1 MNASLAAA
9 APSTASI
16 SQLVHH
22 PLGVFAL
29 LVGIS
34 MLVPPIV
41 RKTGLPDLVGLL
53 IAGILVG
60 PNILNWL
67 QPGGETVNLFSDIGA
82 IYLLFIVGLEIDLDE
97 FNRVKTRS
105 LTLGILHFLFGMA
118 TGTGIGIL
126 FGFPLVPSILVG
138 TLIATHT
145 PLGYPIV
152 RSYGAQRDESVVVSV
167 GSTIL
172 TDIASLLVLAIA
184 MGLGKGSFSVASVIS
199 LIASVCL
206 FAVLV
211 VVSIRTIGEKIFKS
225 SINDENRIFLAVLLT
240 LFIASLGAELAGVEK
255 IVGAFLA
262 GLAINS
268 VLPEGKAKQQII
280 FVGGALFIPIFFIHL
295 GLLIDLNSLRNSIS
309 EFELTA
315 LMVFGVIAC
324 KGIVSFIAGKLF
336 GYNGNQVVMMWSLA
350 MPQVAATL
358 AAAFVGYEAGLLSA
372 SVLNGV
378 LAMMVVTASLG
389 PALTA
394 RSVTQLVEPDDDT
407 KSFLVIS
414 KPSVVA
420 SASGHASGDDLADP
434 PRAVVRR
441 PLKIVVPVANPA
453 TEYGLLSMASRLL
466 TGGSDHSGQLLPMA
480 LVCPSL
486 EEARGSLTSAVAT
499 ARERLA
505 QATAIGST
513 LGVPTHCLLRLDED
527 IAGGMS
533 RSALEQGADLLLI
546 GTGQPDKLRQWLFG
560 DLVDGVCRSAH
571 CPVVVVNLAGRDPEE
586 LQRILVP
593 IKDLSASAR
602 EQFELAQRL
611 LNHGGGGATGVI
623 TLLHIVDPRFSRH
636 DRQWIERELRRWHPP
651 GDSHDRIRIE
661 LVPGP
666 GIDQT
671 IERSSRHHDLVIL
684 RSQRRRVAGL
694 PIPASDRTS
703 GLIRQLACPTMVI
716 SEPLH

>member
-1 MNASLAAA
+1 MGASLNHL
-9 APSTASI
+9 I
-16 SQLVHH
+16 HH
-22 PLGVFAL
+22 PLGIFAL
-29 LVGIS
+29 LVAITV
-34 MLVPPIV
+34 LVPPLIRRV
-41 RKTGLPDLVGLL
+41 GLPDLVGLL
-53 IAGILVG
+53 VAGVIAGPYGLH
-60 PNILNWL
+60 WL
-67 QPGGETVNLFSDIGA
+67 EPQGETIRLLSDIGA
-82 IYLLFIVGLEIDLDE
+82 IYLLFTVGLEIDLEE
-97 FNRVKTRS
+97 FNRVRNRS
-105 LTLGILHFLFGMA
+105 VSFGML
-118 TGTGIGIL
+118 TFSLGVGTGVGIGLL
-126 FGFPLVPSILVG
+126 FGFPLVPCLLMGALMAS
-138 TLIATHT
+138 HT

-152 RSYGAQRDESVVVSV
+152 RSYGAQSDESVIVSV

-172 TDIASLLVLAIA
+172 TDIAALLLLAVGL
-184 MGLGKGSFSVASVIS
+184 GLGKGNLTPIGFIGLLLSIS
-199 LIASVCL
+199 I
-206 FAVLV
+206 FALAAV
-211 VVSIRTIGEKIFKS
+211 VGIRWVGRRLWMRN
-225 SINDENRIFLAVLLT
+225 INDENRVFLAVILA

-262 GLAINS
+262 GLAVNS
-268 VLPEGKAKQQII
+268 VLPEGRAKELVIT
-280 FVGGALFIPIFFIHL
+280 VGSALFIPIFFIHL
-295 GLLIDLNSLRNSIS
+295 GLLLNLKSIGASLNTL
-309 EFELTA
+309 EFTGLMLIGA
-315 LMVFGVIAC
+315 LGC
-324 KGIVSFIAGKLF
+324 KGLAAWITGRRFHYSGSRIL
-336 GYNGNQVVMMWSLA
+336 MMWSLT
-350 MPQVAATL
+350 MPKVAATL
-358 AAAFVGYEAGLLSA
+358 ATAFVGYQAGLLNA
-372 SVLNGV
+372 VVLNSVLV
-378 LAMMVVTASLG
+378 VMVVTATLG
-389 PALTA
+389 PVLTA
-394 RSVTQLVEPDDDT
+394 RSVTLLVEPQEMGASRRGGSDT
-407 KSFLVIS
+407 NQAGDHREEASLA
-414 KPSVVA
+414 VA
-420 SASGHASGDDLADP
+420 S
-434 PRAVVRR
+434 R
-441 PLKIVVPVANPA
+441 PLRIVVPVANPA
-453 TEYGLLSMASRLL
+453 TETGLLTIASRLL
-466 TGGSDHSGQLLPMA
+466 DGAAATPGQLLPLA

-486 EEARGSLTSAVAT
+486 EEARSGLNRAMAA
-499 ARERLA
+499 ARERLR
-505 QATAIGST
+505 QAEATGQA
-513 LGVPTHCLLRLDED
+513 LNVPTHCLLRLDED

-611 LNHGGGGATGVI
+611 LNHGGVGASGVI

-651 GDSHDRIRIE
+651 GESHDRIRIE

>member
-1 MNASLAAA
+1 MNALLAAA
-9 APSTASI
+9 APSGASI
-16 SQLVHH
+16 AHLTHH
-22 PLGVFAL
+22 PLGIFAL
-29 LVGIS
+29 LVAIA
-34 MLVPPIV
+34 MLVPPIF

-53 IAGILVG
+53 IAGMLVG
-60 PNILNWL
+60 PNALNWL
-67 QPGGETVNLFSDIGA
+67 QPNGETITLFSDIGA

-97 FNRVKTRS
+97 FNRVKSRS
-105 LTLGILHFLFGMA
+105 LMLGVLHFLFGMA
-118 TGTGIGIL
+118 TGISIGLL
-126 FGFPLVPSILVG
+126 FNFPMVPSILIG

-145 PLGYPIV
+145 PLGYPII
-152 RSYGAQRDESVVVSV
+152 RSYGAQRDESVIVSI

-184 MGLGKGSFSVASVIS
+184 MGLGKGSFSATNLAS
-199 LIASVCL
+199 LIASVSL
-206 FAVLV
+206 FAVIV
-211 VVSIRTIGEKIFKS
+211 VFSIRTIGGKIFKQ

-255 IVGAFLA
+255 IAGAFLA

-268 VLPEGKAKQQII
+268 VLPEGKAKQQVI

-295 GLLIDLNSLRNSIS
+295 GLLIDFNSLRSSFSSI
-309 EFELTA
+309 ELTA
-315 LMVFGVIAC
+315 LMVVGVIAC
-324 KGIVSFIAGKLF
+324 KGLVSVIAGRGF
-336 GYNGNQVVMMWSLA
+336 GYNGNQMVMMWSLA

-358 AAAFVGYEAGLLSA
+358 AAAFVGYEAGLLNA

-394 RSVTQLVEPDDDT
+394 RSVTQLVEPEDSIKTSPTNTSDERNGSNPEAAD
-407 KSFLVIS
+407 FAL
-414 KPSVVA
+414 PVV
-420 SASGHASGDDLADP
+420 S
-434 PRAVVRR
+434 R

-466 TGGSDHSGQLLPMA
+466 NGGSSAPGQLLPMA

-486 EEARGSLTSAVAT
+486 EEARGSLNRAVAA
-499 ARERLA
+499 ARDRLNEA
-505 QATAIGST
+505 ASIGED
-513 LGVPTHCLLRLDED
+513 LKVPTRCLLRLDED

-546 GTGQPDKLRQWLFG
+546 GTGQPDKLRNWLFG
-560 DLVDGVCRSAH
+560 DLVDGVCRTAH
-571 CPVVVVNLAGRDPEE
+571 CPVVVVNLAGQGVDD

-611 LNHGGGGATGVI
+611 LASAEGSSGVI

-636 DRQWIERELRRWHPP
+636 DRQWIERELRRWQPP
-651 GDSHDRIRIE
+651 GESGERIRID

-671 IERSSRHHDLVIL
+671 IQRSSRHHDLVIL

-703 GLIRQLACPTMVI
+703 SLIRQLKCPTLVI
-716 SEPLH
+716 SEPLL

>member
-1 MNASLAAA
+1 MNALLAAA
-9 APSTASI
+9 APSGASI
-16 SQLVHH
+16 THLTHH
-22 PLGVFAL
+22 PLGIFAL
-29 LVGIS
+29 LVAIA
-34 MLVPPIV
+34 MLVPPIF

-53 IAGILVG
+53 IAGMLVG
-60 PNILNWL
+60 PNALNWL
-67 QPGGETVNLFSDIGA
+67 QPNGETITLFSDIGA

-97 FNRVKTRS
+97 FNRVKSRS
-105 LTLGILHFLFGMA
+105 LTLGVLHFLFGMA
-118 TGTGIGIL
+118 TGISIGLL
-126 FGFPLVPSILVG
+126 FKFPMVSSILIG

-145 PLGYPIV
+145 PLGYPII
-152 RSYGAQRDESVVVSV
+152 RSYGAQRDESVIVSI

-184 MGLGKGSFSVASVIS
+184 MGLGKGSFSVSNLIS
-199 LIASVCL
+199 LIASVSL
-206 FAVLV
+206 FAVIV
-211 VVSIRTIGEKIFKS
+211 VFSIRTLGGKIFKQ

-255 IVGAFLA
+255 IAGAFLA

-268 VLPEGKAKQQII
+268 VLPEGKAKQQVI

-295 GLLIDLNSLRNSIS
+295 GLLIDFNSLRSSFSSI
-309 EFELTA
+309 ELTA
-315 LMVFGVIAC
+315 LMVVGVIAC
-324 KGIVSFIAGKLF
+324 KGLVSVIAGRGF
-336 GYNGNQVVMMWSLA
+336 GYKGNQMVMMWSLA

-358 AAAFVGYEAGLLSA
+358 AAAFVGYEAGLLNA

-394 RSVTQLVEPDDDT
+394 RSVTQLVEPEDSIKTSSTNTSDERNRSNPEAAD
-407 KSFLVIS
+407 FAL
-414 KPSVVA
+414 PVV
-420 SASGHASGDDLADP
+420 S
-434 PRAVVRR
+434 R

-466 TGGSDHSGQLLPMA
+466 NGGSSAPGQLLPMA

-486 EEARGSLTSAVAT
+486 EEARGSLNRAVAT
-499 ARERLA
+499 ARDRLNEA
-505 QATAIGST
+505 ASIGED
-513 LGVPTHCLLRLDED
+513 LKVPTRCLLRLDED

-546 GTGQPDKLRQWLFG
+546 GTGQPDKLRNWLFG
-560 DLVDGVCRSAH
+560 DLVDGVCRTAH
-571 CPVVVVNLAGRDPEE
+571 CPVVVVNLAGQGVDN

-611 LNHGGGGATGVI
+611 LASAEGSSGVI

-636 DRQWIERELRRWHPP
+636 DRQWIERELRRWQPP
-651 GDSHDRIRIE
+651 CESGERIRID

-671 IERSSRHHDLVIL
+671 IQHSSQHHDLVIL

-703 GLIRQLACPTMVI
+703 KLVNQLKCASLVI
-716 SEPLH
+716 SDPLL

>member
-1 MNASLAAA
+1 
-9 APSTASI
+9 
-16 SQLVHH
+16 
-22 PLGVFAL
+22 
-29 LVGIS
+29 
-34 MLVPPIV
+34 
-41 RKTGLPDLVGLL
+41 
-53 IAGILVG
+53 
-60 PNILNWL
+60 
-67 QPGGETVNLFSDIGA
+67 
-82 IYLLFIVGLEIDLDE
+82 
-97 FNRVKTRS
+97 
-105 LTLGILHFLFGMA
+105 
-118 TGTGIGIL
+118 
-126 FGFPLVPSILVG
+126 
-138 TLIATHT
+138 
-145 PLGYPIV
+145 
-152 RSYGAQRDESVVVSV
+152 
-167 GSTIL
+167 
-172 TDIASLLVLAIA
+172 
-184 MGLGKGSFSVASVIS
+184 
-199 LIASVCL
+199 
-206 FAVLV
+206 
-211 VVSIRTIGEKIFKS
+211 
-225 SINDENRIFLAVLLT
+225 
-240 LFIASLGAELAGVEK
+240 
-255 IVGAFLA
+255 
-262 GLAINS
+262 
-268 VLPEGKAKQQII
+268 
-280 FVGGALFIPIFFIHL
+280 
-295 GLLIDLNSLRNSIS
+295 
-309 EFELTA
+309 
-315 LMVFGVIAC
+315 
-324 KGIVSFIAGKLF
+324 
-336 GYNGNQVVMMWSLA
+336 

-407 KSFLVIS
+407 RSLSVAS
-414 KPSVVA
+414 KPSIVP
-420 SASGHASGDDLADP
+420 SASGDDLADP
-434 PRAVVRR
+434 PRAVARR

-486 EEARGSLTSAVAT
+486 EEARGSLTRAVAR

-505 QATAIGST
+505 QATAIGAT

-546 GTGQPDKLRQWLFG
+546 GTGQPDKLRRWLFG

-611 LNHGGGGATGVI
+611 LNQGEVGVSGVI

-651 GDSHDRIRIE
+651 GESHERIRIH
-661 LVPGP
+661 LVQGP
-666 GIDQT
+666 GIDQM

>member
-60 PNILNWL
+60 PNLLNWL

-97 FNRVKTRS
+97 FNRVKSRS

-126 FGFPLVPSILVG
+126 FGFPLVPSILMG

-184 MGLGKGSFSVASVIS
+184 MGLGKGSLSAPSVIS
-199 LIASVCL
+199 LISSVCI
-206 FAVLV
+206 FAVIV
-211 VVSIRTIGEKIFKS
+211 VLSIRTIGEKVFKS

-240 LFIASLGAELAGVEK
+240 LFVASLGAELAGVEK
-255 IVGAFLA
+255 IAGAFLA

-324 KGIVSFIAGKLF
+324 KALVSFIAGKLF

-407 KSFLVIS
+407 RSLSVAS
-414 KPSVVA
+414 KPSIVP
-420 SASGHASGDDLADP
+420 SASGDDLADP
-434 PRAVVRR
+434 PRAVARR

-486 EEARGSLTSAVAT
+486 EEARGSLTRAVAR

-505 QATAIGST
+505 QATAIGAT

-546 GTGQPDKLRQWLFG
+546 GTGQPDKLRRWLFG

-611 LNHGGGGATGVI
+611 LNQGEVGVSGVI

-651 GDSHDRIRIE
+651 GESHERIRIH
-661 LVPGP
+661 LVQGP
-666 GIDQT
+666 GIDQM